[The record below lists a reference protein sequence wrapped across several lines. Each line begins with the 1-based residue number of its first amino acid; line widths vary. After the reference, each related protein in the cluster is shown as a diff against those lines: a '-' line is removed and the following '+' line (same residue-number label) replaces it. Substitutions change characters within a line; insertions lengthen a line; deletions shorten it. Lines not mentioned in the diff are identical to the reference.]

1 MDAATESYLLLLLSD
16 GNLPTGS
23 FVASSGLESH
33 TTHALGSARDPLG
46 ATVAFVRDSV
56 QTYARSAL
64 PFVRDAHRAVLAYA
78 AGEMG
83 ADADADGAA
92 IMDTL
97 LRLDALYEAN
107 TLNHVARR
115 ASCAQGVA
123 LLTLYTKGFACPPML
138 ASVQP
143 EEKREK
149 ERRVAKLVDRL
160 KLLVRG
166 EKTHGHLPVCWGVLV
181 GALGLSLGLK
191 SSCPFS
197 LNFANRDNALERGAH
212 LHLFL
217 HARGLLSAAIRMNS
231 IGPYAAQQLLLHAVR
246 PLVDAEAKRAEGLS
260 TCVLREADEEEDVF
274 VQSQFGPAS
283 TWPLG
288 EIIAARHDQ
297 LHSRIFNS

>member
-16 GNLPTGS
+16 GNLPTGA

-46 ATVAFVRDSV
+46 STVAFVRDSV

-78 AGEMG
+78 SGVSGAG

-92 IMDTL
+92 ILDTL

-123 LLTLYTKGFACPPML
+123 LLTLYTKGFACPPFL

-149 ERRVAKLVDRL
+149 ERRVARLVDRL

-181 GALGLSLGLK
+181 GALGLS
-191 SSCPFS
+191 
-197 LNFANRDNALERGAH
+197 LERGAH

-246 PLVDAEAKRAEGLS
+246 PLVDAEAKRTEGLS
-260 TCVLREADEEEDVF
+260 TGVLREADEEEDVF
-274 VQSQFGPAS
+274 AQGRLGPAS

>member
-33 TTHALGSARDPLG
+33 TTHALGSARDHLG
-46 ATVAFVRDSV
+46 STVAFVRDSV

-64 PFVRDAHRAVLAYA
+64 PFVRDAHRAVLAYTSGA
-78 AGEMG
+78 SGAG
-83 ADADADGAA
+83 ADADVDGVA
-92 IMDTL
+92 ILDTL

-123 LLTLYTKGFACPPML
+123 LLTLYTKGFACPPFL

-149 ERRVAKLVDRL
+149 ERRLARLVDRL

-181 GALGLSLGLK
+181 GALGLSLGPNP
-191 SSCPFS
+191 SCPLY
-197 LNFANRDNALERGAH
+197 LNFANSGN
-212 LHLFL
+212 
-217 HARGLLSAAIRMNS
+217 
-231 IGPYAAQQLLLHAVR
+231 V
-246 PLVDAEAKRAEGLS
+246 
-260 TCVLREADEEEDVF
+260 
-274 VQSQFGPAS
+274 
-283 TWPLG
+283 
-288 EIIAARHDQ
+288 
-297 LHSRIFNS
+297 